1 MLKDVKDFV
10 CKWYP
15 SLKVKV
21 PTAFLLHVTR
31 YSIYWYSGFSENHN
45 EEVLMEKGGK
55 SILVGSSNHLRSK
68 FLQSADLIMALGFS
82 LCCCKDH

>member
-21 PTAFLLHVTR
+21 PAAFLLHVTR
-31 YSIYWYSGFSENHN
+31 YSIYWYGGFSDLCNSR
-45 EEVLMEKGGK
+45 VK
-55 SILVGSSNHLRSK
+55 SLK
-68 FLQSADLIMALGFS
+68 P
-82 LCCCKDH
+82 